1 MSIIRAPRPDGNFY
15 VLDKRISE
23 DRTLSW
29 GARGMLIFL
38 LGKPDNWR
46 VSIQNLVN
54 ETGLSKKKSGRDSV
68 YAFLSELRESGYI
81 TLVQNRSESGAFGDS
96 DYLVHEHQVPYTDSP
111 DTAKPDAVIPD
122 TGKPLTANT
131 IQTNTDTYQS
141 LKEYQI
147 ISTTTNN
154 AELSEESSRKLLIQK
169 LEEQFDISD
178 TSSIADAELNSLKP
192 VICQWVAFH
201 PEKSV
206 QDWLYYYAAAA
217 KFEASRRKTI
227 QRPSAFMQA
236 IMNNPN
242 QDWTQADKIR
252 EVVRTA
258 KTRQA
263 LVDKRER
270 ELQAA
275 VSQESEQ
282 MRESLAHFYELS
294 SERQQEV
301 LVKFRR
307 ENPMWSK
314 YELSSKVLKPVLA
327 KWFRLNMWDDEN
339 GELVENNTSPSESVA
354 KQ

>member
-1 MSIIRAPRPDGNFY
+1 MSIIRARRPDGNFY

-68 YAFLSELRESGYI
+68 YAFLAELRESGYI
-81 TLVQNRSESGAFGDS
+81 TLVQNRSESGAFGES
-96 DYLVHEHQVPYTDSP
+96 DYLVHEHHVPYTDLP

-131 IQTNTDTYQS
+131 IQTNTDNYQS
-141 LKEYQI
+141 LKDNQI
-147 ISTTTNN
+147 INTTTKDT
-154 AELSEESSRKLLIQK
+154 ELSERSSRESLIQK
-169 LEEQFDISD
+169 LEEQFDLSD
-178 TSSIADAELNSLKP
+178 TSNITDAELNSLKP
-192 VICQWVAFH
+192 VICQWVALH

-236 IMNNPN
+236 IMNNPI
-242 QDWTQADKIR
+242 QDWTQAEQMR
-252 EVVRTA
+252 ETA
-258 KTRQA
+258 QTTKMRHA
-263 LVDKRER
+263 SIDKRER

-275 VSQESEQ
+275 VSQESEK

-294 SERQQEV
+294 HERQQEV
-301 LVKFRR
+301 LIKFRR

-314 YELSSKVLKPVLA
+314 YDLSSKVLKPVLA
-327 KWFRLNMWDDEN
+327 KWFRLNMWDGEN
-339 GELVENNTSPSESVA
+339 GESVENNASPSESVA

>member
-46 VSIQNLVN
+46 VSIQNLIN
-54 ETGLSKKKSGRDSV
+54 ETGQSKKKSGRDAV
-68 YAFLSELRESGYI
+68 YAFLAELRESGYI
-81 TLVQNRSESGAFGDS
+81 TLVQNRNDSGAFGES
-96 DYLVHEHQVPYTDSP
+96 DYMVHEHHVPYP
-111 DTAKPDAVIPD
+111 DFPYTAKPEAVNPD
-122 TGKPLTANT
+122 TEEPLPANT
-131 IQTNTDTYQS
+131 LLPKTDTYQQ
-141 LKEYQI
+141 LRKNQI
-147 ISTTTNN
+147 ISTTTKNTG
-154 AELSEESSRKLLIQK
+154 LPDESSGKRLFEKIEQEFETSDK
-169 LEEQFDISD
+169 ADIAVTELE
-178 TSSIADAELNSLKP
+178 SLKA
-192 VICQWVAFH
+192 VICQRVAAY

-217 KFEASRRKTI
+217 KFETSRRKPI

-252 EVVRTA
+252 EA
-258 KTRQA
+258 A
-263 LVDKRER
+263 LRARK
-270 ELQAA
+270 LQAEVDLSEKELHAA
-275 VSQESEQ
+275 VIQESKLMQ
-282 MRESLAHFYELS
+282 DSLAHFYELS
-294 SERQQEV
+294 PDRQQEV
-301 LVKFRR
+301 LVQFRR

-314 YELSSKVLKPVLA
+314 YELSSKILKPVLA
-327 KWFRLNMWDDEN
+327 KWFRLNMWGEEN
-339 GELVENNTSPSESVA
+339 TVRSETVSSPGELYI